1 MIETIVTVLAI
12 GVSIVCFLST
22 VAIAYVWYTFH
33 HQMKAIRKERE
44 LKSQHGEGN

>member
-12 GVSIVCFLST
+12 GLSAICLFITIAVGYIWFLF
-22 VAIAYVWYTFH
+22 VY
-33 HQMKAIRKERE
+33 QMKEIRKARE